1 MENMR
6 ERLRE
11 VEVKVRRYDRVL
23 QRENREIGRN
33 ANVTEP
39 MKSMNLPV
47 Q

>member
-11 VEVKVRRYDRVL
+11 VEDKVRRYDRVL
-23 QRENREIGRN
+23 QREKRETGRN

-39 MKSMNLPV
+39 MKSTNLPV